1 MKTYL
6 WYDYETFGADPK
18 RDRIA
23 QFAGIRTDENFK
35 IIDKVEHYCKLSEDY
50 IPNYQACLIT
60 GITPQMAN
68 RRGMNEEKLS
78 EAIYREFTK
87 VNTVSIGY
95 NSLKFDDEVTRNLF
109 YRTLRDPYI
118 REWKD
123 GCSRWDFLRGV
134 MGFYT
139 VSRNKIIWPKSEDNK
154 TSFKLE
160 KLTEINGIK
169 HKKAHDAM
177 SDVKATI
184 DMAKLLWERDKKL
197 YNYIMSLRDKNFVNN
212 LLREEQF
219 FIHSDFSYGYDR
231 DYTTLLYKVNI
242 VKMGA
247 NDVIFLDLNTDL
259 NLLKELE
266 IDKLKELMYMKKEE
280 LAEGSYSRPGVKML
294 RTNQIPLLFKWNDYK
309 DRGEFKWVDLEYKVK
324 LAREIEMKYGHKL
337 AKLFE
342 NKKYNEVLDV
352 ELDIYSGFPSPT
364 DKGQFTLIHQDVKG
378 YRPNFENKKYNEL
391 YYRWKAKNYFDLLS
405 DNEKEDWKRY
415 CYKLLEG
422 ELGREDILTFKTF
435 EKEIEKARIDYKED
449 SESLEI
455 IEKVYKYVVKLRRE
469 IKKNYKIS
477 RKKPLKKKGKTD
489 NLTLF

>member
-35 IIDKVEHYCKLSEDY
+35 IIDKLEHYCKLSEDY
-50 IPNYQACLIT
+50 IPNYEACLIT

-78 EAIYREFTK
+78 QTIYKEFTK
-87 VNTVSIGY
+87 ANTVSIGY
-95 NSLKFDDEVTRNLF
+95 NSLRFDDEVTRNLF

-134 MGFYT
+134 MGFYA
-139 VSRNKIIWPKSEDNK
+139 VSRDKIIWPKTEDDK
-154 TSFKLE
+154 VSFRLE
-160 KLTEINGIK
+160 KLTEINNIK
-169 HKKAHDAM
+169 HAKAHDAM

-184 DMAKLLWERDKKL
+184 DMAKLLWEQDRSL
-197 YNYIMSLRDKNFVNN
+197 YDYIMNLRDKNFVNN
-212 LLREEQF
+212 LLRGEQF
-219 FIHSDFSYGYDR
+219 FIHADFSYGYER

-242 VKMGA
+242 VKTGA

-259 NLLKELE
+259 NLLKDLE
-266 IDKLKELMYMKKEE
+266 VEELKELMYMKKDE
-280 LAEGSYSRPGVKML
+280 LEKSPYSRPGVKVL
-294 RTNQIPLLFKWNDYK
+294 RTNQIPLLFKWNDYQ
-309 DRGEFKWVDLEYKVK
+309 DRGEFKWEDLEYKVK

-342 NKKYNEVLDV
+342 NKQFDEVVDV
-352 ELDIYSGFPSPT
+352 ELDIYGGFPSPT

-378 YRPNFENKKYNEL
+378 YRPNFENKKYREL
-391 YYRWKAKNYFDLLS
+391 YYRWKAKNYFDILT
-405 DNEKEDWKRY
+405 DEEKESWKEY
-415 CYKLLEG
+415 CYKLLNG
-422 ELGREDILTFKTF
+422 DLGRTDILTFKTF
-435 EKEIEKARIDYKED
+435 EEEINKAKEKYKD
-449 SESLEI
+449 DLESLEI
-455 IEKVYKYVVKLRRE
+455 IEKVDKYVIKLKKE
-469 IKKNYKIS
+469 MKKNQKIAG
-477 RKKPLKKKGKTD
+477 KKPLKKKEKNE